1 MNLLEVGPPGM
12 LIFWT
17 FVTAADILVFRFLR
31 LARQTKQSPQV
42 IKDILNRLPRPLAV
56 LPSLLSGTYDSHIK
70 KITRWMV
77 LRKGIMTA
85 AISCLW
91 VFWWLL
97 MLSCTVT
104 SCQGTNPLLNGFSV
118 LVSAALMLLTIR
130 WSRKQMD
137 SYLPSSA
144 R

>member
-1 MNLLEVGPPGM
+1 MSLFEVGPPGM

-17 FVTAADILVFRFLR
+17 IVTAADMLVFRFLR
-31 LARQTKQSPQV
+31 FARQTKQSPRI
-42 IKDILNRLPRPLAV
+42 IKDMLNRLPRPLAL
-56 LPSLLSGTYDSHIK
+56 LPSLLSKSYDTRIK
-70 KITRWMV
+70 KVTRWMV
-77 LRKGIMTA
+77 FWKGAMTA
-85 AISCLW
+85 AIAFLW

-104 SCQGTNPLLNGFSV
+104 GCQGTNPLLHGFSIF
-118 LVSAALMLLTIR
+118 LSAAFMLMTIR

-137 SYLPSSA
+137 RYQPSSV